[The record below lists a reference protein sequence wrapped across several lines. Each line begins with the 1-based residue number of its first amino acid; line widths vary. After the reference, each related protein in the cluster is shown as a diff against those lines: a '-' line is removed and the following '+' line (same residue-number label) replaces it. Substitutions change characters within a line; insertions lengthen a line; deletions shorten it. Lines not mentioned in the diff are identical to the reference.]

1 MLLSEPKRVKIG
13 MAGDFLA
20 GSHKTIH
27 VGDLKVTVYNVDGA
41 FYAIDDR
48 CPHRGASLAK
58 GTRAGVSVS
67 CPLHKWD
74 FDLQTGSC
82 QQDAGITLRRFEVL
96 RDGDALLVDL
106 ADGDDQEHRAW
117 QGDHRYLLRYGA
129 MGWVG
134 HFSSVEAITCDR
146 GDFVVVQTHR
156 GSEVAEV
163 LVGAAERMGLAAA
176 GSSADESANSLAG
189 EVLRSCT
196 RQDHTQLESVQRSDT
211 AGVFEQCQKLLADA
225 ELPIQVVDCE
235 RLFDGRTTILYFLG
249 EDSNWLQPIAET
261 LEENV
266 EGEIQFSPVHEPVA
280 SPGGCGSGG
289 CGSGGCGSGQEQPEA
304 SGRCDS

>member
-1 MLLSEPKRVKIG
+1 MLLSEPKRIKIG
-13 MAGDFLA
+13 MAGDFHA
-20 GSHKTIH
+20 GTHKTIH

-48 CPHRGASLAK
+48 CPHRGASLVK
-58 GTRAGVSVS
+58 GTQEGVTVC

-74 FDLQTGSC
+74 FDLQTGICS
-82 QQDAGITLRRFEVL
+82 QDADVTLKRFEVL
-96 RDGDALLVDL
+96 RDGDALLVDV
-106 ADGDDQEHRAW
+106 AAEEDQEQPPWR
-117 QGDHRYLLRYGA
+117 GDYRYLLRYGA

-134 HFSSVEAITCDR
+134 HFSSVEVIACDR

-156 GSEVAEV
+156 GSEVAQV
-163 LVGAAERMGLAAA
+163 LVGPTDRVGLASAA
-176 GSSADESANSLAG
+176 STAEDAPQSLAG

-196 RQDHTQLESVQRSDT
+196 PQDQAQLESARQFDT

-235 RLFDGRTTILYFLG
+235 RLFDGRTTVLYFLG

-261 LEENV
+261 LEEN
-266 EGEIQFSPVHEPVA
+266 ENGEIVFNPVHEPVA
-280 SPGGCGSGG
+280 APGGCGSGG
-289 CGSGGCGSGQEQPEA
+289 CGSGGCGTGQESREA
-304 SGRCDS
+304 SDTCES